1 MSEPFLSR
9 EEYIEQAYFFRTYR
23 ERLEENM
30 PSQDIL
36 ADIHEEILATTKLPL
51 AIEFLKG
58 EIVLNGRISDGMAR
72 LPHYFTPFQTF
83 VISQSEA
90 DKSKFDTRIALQVL
104 QREAEYFS
112 ETPTPPGL
120 FVYQFE
126 CIARNRLGYDAG
138 MKAMAGDPFFS
149 EDWSEWILKMRL
161 NLGTTDFTDMIY
173 YRSEHYVNER
183 RRRTGNDDYQASYP
197 ILFSVQ
203 EGRIAKANRG
213 KEPLYMFAALQR
225 QIGFPKVPRPKP
237 KSTGPV
243 IHPVLEK
250 RLQRL
255 EQRLKLVEQE
265 VKGDINLSEF
275 YTKPPQFSDDDDN
288 KKIS

>member
-23 ERLEENM
+23 ERLEENL
-30 PSQDIL
+30 PSQEIL
-36 ADIHEEILATTKLPL
+36 SDIHEEILATTKLPL

-58 EIVLNGRISDGMAR
+58 EMVLNGRICDGMAR

-83 VISQSEA
+83 VISQAEA
-90 DKSKFDTRIALQVL
+90 DKSKFDTRTALQVL

-112 ETPTPPGL
+112 ESPTAPGL

-138 MKAMAGDPFFS
+138 MKAMAADPMFS
-149 EDWSEWILKMRL
+149 EDWSEWIIKMRL
-161 NLGTTDFTDMIY
+161 KLGSTDFADMIY

-183 RRRTGNDDYQASYP
+183 RRRTRNDDYQASYP
-197 ILFSVQ
+197 ILFGVQ

-225 QIGFPKVPRPKP
+225 QIGFPKVPRLKP

-243 IHPVLEK
+243 IHPVLDK

-255 EQRLKLVEQE
+255 EQRLKLIEQE
-265 VKGDINLSEF
+265 TKSDLDLSEF
-275 YTKPPQFSDDDDN
+275 YSKPPKFNDDGVA
-288 KKIS
+288 